1 MTNEL
6 NTLNQIADPLKQS
19 VIYLLALHGGGLV
32 SSAAFTAAADVIFE
46 KLLGKKHPMW
56 LLLIYSMIVG
66 IVYRGYTID
75 WISHMNVKYSIG
87 VALVGIG
94 YGILAVGI
102 YFAIL
107 KPLKGGAVQFLK
119 AKFKI
124 K

>member
-1 MTNEL
+1 MTNEI
-6 NTLNQIADPLKQS
+6 NTFHQIAEPLKQS
-19 VIYLLALHGGGLV
+19 TIFLLALHGGGLV
-32 SSAAFTAAADVIFE
+32 ASSAFTAAADVIFE
-46 KLLGKKHPMW
+46 KMLGKKHPTW
-56 LLLIYSMIVG
+56 LLLIYSVIVG
-66 IVYRGYTID
+66 IVYRAYTTQWID
-75 WISHMNVKYSIG
+75 HITRNQSIA
-87 VALVGIG
+87 VALVGAG

>member
-6 NTLNQIADPLKQS
+6 NTIAQPLYETIKQIL
-19 VIYLLALHGGGLV
+19 IIHGGGLV
-32 SSAAFTAAADVIFE
+32 TSAAFTAAADVIFE
-46 KLLGKKHPMW
+46 KLLGKKHPTW
-56 LLLIYSMIVG
+56 LLLVYSMIVS
-66 IVYRGYTID
+66 IVYRGHTTQ
-75 WISHMNVKYSIG
+75 WINHMTLIQTLSVVLI
-87 VALVGIG
+87 GIG

-107 KPLKGGAVQFLK
+107 KPLKGGVVQFLK